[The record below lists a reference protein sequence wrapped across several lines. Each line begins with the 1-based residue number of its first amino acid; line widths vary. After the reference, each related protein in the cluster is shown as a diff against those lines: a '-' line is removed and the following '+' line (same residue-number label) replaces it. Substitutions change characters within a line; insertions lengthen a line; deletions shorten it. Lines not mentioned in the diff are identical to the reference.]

1 MPLFLSSRSDSPL
14 FREARNSRLHL
25 PVNRI
30 VLFSR
35 FSGAALVDSE
45 DGLDWSEGP
54 LLLGLDGSDP
64 PVAWVGRY
72 A

>member
-14 FREARNSRLHL
+14 LREARNSRLHL

-35 FSGAALVDSE
+35 FAGAALVDSE
-45 DGLDWSEGP
+45 DALDWSEGP
-54 LLLGLDGSDP
+54 CCS
-64 PVAWVGRY
+64 A
-72 A
+72 